1 MISFW
6 VHKVS
11 ELSYISGGVHLLS
24 TYRNINIFRFNIFL
38 LYTVLYKSISSL
50 QLPFLSPLA
59 GTPLSTFT
67 VNLSASQSLK

>member
-11 ELSYISGGVHLLS
+11 ELSYISGGIHLLS
-24 TYRNINIFRFNIFL
+24 TYRNISIFL
-38 LYTVLYKSISSL
+38 FNTFLWYTVLYKSISSL
-50 QLPFLSPLA
+50 QLSLLSPLT

-67 VNLSASQSLK
+67 VTLSAS